1 MGRGVDRLRTQGKP
15 EAAMNDDEYDYET
28 PVEETPGYLGHLYD
42 EFIVFD
48 EGLKP
53 LEGFDFRRYAG
64 LADELDA
71 LNRQLEINFGD
82 GPKVISFD
90 AYSIH
95 EIVASIP
102 FVDAIYDC
110 PPDQGPAA
118 GAGHIFV
125 IDDGHTLDEATTA
138 AKILRSALDADFV
151 ELQTEF
157 DAG

>member
-1 MGRGVDRLRTQGKP
+1 
-15 EAAMNDDEYDYET
+15 MNDEDNDYEP
-28 PVEETPGYLGHLYD
+28 PVEETPGYLGHLWD

-64 LADELDA
+64 LADEVDA
-71 LNRQLEINFGD
+71 LNRKLEINFGD
-82 GPKVISFD
+82 GPKVINFD

-95 EIVASIP
+95 EIVGSIP
-102 FVDAIYDC
+102 FVEAIYDC

-125 IDDGHTLDEATTA
+125 TDEGYTLTEAA
-138 AKILRSALDADFV
+138 AAATILRSALDADLLR
-151 ELQTEF
+151 LQTEF

>member
-1 MGRGVDRLRTQGKP
+1 
-15 EAAMNDDEYDYET
+15 MNDDEYDYET
-28 PVEETPGYLGHLYD
+28 PVEETPGYIGHKFD

-48 EGLKP
+48 EGLQP

-71 LNRQLEINFGD
+71 LNRQLEIDFGD

-125 IDDGHTLDEATTA
+125 IEEGHTLAEATTA
-138 AKILRSALDADFV
+138 AKILRTGLDADLV
-151 ELQTEF
+151 ALQAEF

>member
-1 MGRGVDRLRTQGKP
+1 
-15 EAAMNDDEYDYET
+15 MNDDDYDYET
-28 PVEETPGYLGHLYD
+28 PVEETPGYLGHLFD

-71 LNRQLEINFGD
+71 LNRQLEIDFGD

-110 PPDQGPAA
+110 PPDQGPAS

-125 IDDGHTLDEATTA
+125 LNGEQPLDEITGA
-138 AKILRSALDADFV
+138 ARALRSALDADLT
-151 ELQTEF
+151 ELQDEF

>member
-1 MGRGVDRLRTQGKP
+1 
-15 EAAMNDDEYDYET
+15 MNDEDYDYET
-28 PVEETPGYLGHLYD
+28 PVEETPGYLGHLWD

-53 LEGFDFRRYAG
+53 LEGFDFRRYGG
-64 LADELDA
+64 LADEVNA
-71 LNRQLEINFGD
+71 LNRKLEIDFGD

-95 EIVASIP
+95 EIVGSIP

-110 PPDQGPAA
+110 PPDQGPAS

-125 IDDGHTLDEATTA
+125 LNGEQPLDDITGA
-138 AKILRSALDADFV
+138 ARVLRSALDTDFSAL
-151 ELQTEF
+151 ERQF

>member
-1 MGRGVDRLRTQGKP
+1 MSDIDG
-15 EAAMNDDEYDYET
+15 YDSDA
-28 PVEETPGYLGHLYD
+28 PVEETPGYLGHLFD

-48 EGLKP
+48 DGLKP

-71 LNRQLEINFGD
+71 LTRQLEVDFGD
-82 GPKVISFD
+82 GPKTIHFD

-125 IDDGHTLDEATTA
+125 IDEGHTLAEATA
-138 AKILRSALDADFV
+138 SAKILRSALNADLAV
-151 ELQTEF
+151 LQAEF
-157 DAG
+157 DVD

>member
-1 MGRGVDRLRTQGKP
+1 
-15 EAAMNDDEYDYET
+15 MNDEDYDYET
-28 PVEETPGYLGHLYD
+28 PVEETPGYLGHLWD

-64 LADELDA
+64 LADEVDA
-71 LNRQLEINFGD
+71 LNRKFEIDFGD

-95 EIVASIP
+95 EIVGSIP

-125 IDDGHTLDEATTA
+125 IDEGYTLAEATA
-138 AKILRSALDADFV
+138 AAMILRSALDADFLR
-151 ELQTEF
+151 LQTEF
-157 DAG
+157 DAE

>member
-1 MGRGVDRLRTQGKP
+1 MSDIGSDI
-15 EAAMNDDEYDYET
+15 
-28 PVEETPGYLGHLYD
+28 PVEETPGYLGHLFD

-48 EGLKP
+48 DGLKP

-64 LADELDA
+64 LADELDS
-71 LNRQLEINFGD
+71 LTRQLEIDFGD
-82 GPKVISFD
+82 GPKTINFD

-125 IDDGHTLDEATTA
+125 LDEDRTLAEATA
-138 AKILRSALDADFV
+138 SAKILRSALDADLAA
-151 ELQTEF
+151 LQAEF
-157 DAG
+157 GEDYP

>member
-1 MGRGVDRLRTQGKP
+1 
-15 EAAMNDDEYDYET
+15 MNDDEYDYET

-151 ELQTEF
+151 ALQTEF

>member
-1 MGRGVDRLRTQGKP
+1 
-15 EAAMNDDEYDYET
+15 MNDDDYDYET
-28 PVEETPGYLGHLYD
+28 PVEETPGYLGHLFD

-53 LEGFDFRRYAG
+53 LAGFDFRRYAG

-71 LNRQLEINFGD
+71 LNRQLAIDFGD
-82 GPKVISFD
+82 GPRVVSFD

-118 GAGHIFV
+118 GAGHIFLLNGEWP
-125 IDDGHTLDEATTA
+125 IDAVTDA
-138 AKILRSALDADFV
+138 AIALRAALDADFSA
-151 ELQTEF
+151 LQCEF